1 MASGLSEFAEV
12 AVPVAVHGT
21 FTYAIPPALRDSVRL
36 GSRVEVPFG
45 AKRNTGFVV
54 ALTDRPPESGK
65 IKPILGVLDDDE
77 PALLPEI
84 IDLCRWAADY
94 YIAPLGDMLR
104 TALPANMS
112 ARGKREISLAG
123 DESMIATAIE
133 AKQILDTDLPLIEE
147 LRRRPLPFVAAL
159 EASSR
164 PTIDRLRDAGI
175 VTVADRVT
183 DAKGVRYDRFVILE
197 TPPDGLTAK
206 QQQAVELLASRG
218 GEMSVRALE
227 NAGVS
232 AAVLGALSKKS
243 VIRIERRARR
253 HTLDAFLAG
262 LDPASVGEIRHS
274 EEQRAAIATIR
285 AGLGTFA
292 PFLLEGVTGSGKTEV
307 YIELMR
313 DAVRRGEQAL
323 LLVPE
328 ISLTPVFASRLK
340 ERFGERIAIL
350 HSSLSASERFDQWW
364 RARRGEVDVAIGP
377 RSALFTPFQRL
388 GLIVV
393 DEEGDSAYK
402 QDESP
407 RYNARDL
414 AVVRA
419 QFRGI
424 PIVLGSATPSLESR
438 ENAARGKYTLIRMLS
453 RVESRPLPI
462 ADVIDLRKER
472 AEKEDKGFVIFSN
485 PLKERLKETFAA
497 GEQAIIL
504 MNRRGYAPYLLCRD
518 CGHDFRCRDCSVTLT
533 VHRREGLLICHY
545 CGLRKKIPEHCP
557 LCNGVTMQPI
567 GFGTEK
573 VEERF
578 RRDFPG
584 ISVAVLDR
592 DSTRK
597 KGELVRIL
605 DAFRRQETQAL
616 IGTQMLSKGHHFPSV
631 TLTAVLNADSI
642 LGYPDFR
649 SAEKTFY
656 LLTQVAGRSGR
667 GDLIGTVLIQSAFPT
682 HYAIQHALRHDYEAF
697 YESEIQFRKTFHYP
711 PVTSMIAIL
720 FRGEHL
726 TDVDRAALECGRKL
740 EEALKPIAGTRIQGP
755 APAPMAR
762 IKGVYRYQI
771 LLRSPHRTAL
781 RKAVESVMIG
791 KKWKGVEVA
800 IDVDPINIL

>member
-12 AVPVAVHGT
+12 ALPVAVHGT
-21 FTYAIPPALRDSVRL
+21 FTYAIPPVLRDSVRL

-54 ALTDRPPESGK
+54 GLTDRAPDSGK

-94 YIAPLGDMLR
+94 YIAPLGEMLR

-123 DESMIATAIE
+123 DEAMIASAIE
-133 AKQILDTDLPLIEE
+133 AKQILETDLALIEE
-147 LRRRPLPFVAAL
+147 LRRRPLPFAAAL

-164 PTIDRLRDAGI
+164 STIDRLRDAGI

-232 AAVLGALSKKS
+232 AAVLGALSKKN

-274 EEQRAAIATIR
+274 EEQRAAIAAIR

-597 KGELVRIL
+597 KGDLVRIL

-740 EEALKPIAGTRIQGP
+740 EEALKPVAGTRIQGP

-781 RKAVESVMIG
+781 RKAVEAVMIG